1 MEIDNENQINAAFPI
16 IATQRRTQNLVK
28 NLRWNF

>member
-16 IATQRRTQNLVK
+16 ITTQRRTQNLVK
-28 NLRWNF
+28 NLR